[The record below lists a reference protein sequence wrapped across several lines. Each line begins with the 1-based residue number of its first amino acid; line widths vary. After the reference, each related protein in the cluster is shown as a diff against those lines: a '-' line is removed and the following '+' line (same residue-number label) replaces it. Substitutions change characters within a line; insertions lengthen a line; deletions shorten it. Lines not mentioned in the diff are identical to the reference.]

1 MFWGFKYDI
10 FKNFRKFKRE
20 EVEVVFWESKAKPS
34 EDFEFKICHRSILE
48 ITFEATLRSKQ
59 MFWPFENHIS
69 HFFVANF
76 WVTKLKKTFVKA
88 RQSIQN
94 CLNPIWGI
102 KSIIESDFQAT
113 VRSKTVLLNLW
124 KWHFSVFCAFLSDL
138 TKIVFWERKPFK
150 SNLGYWKHFRKRF
163 LRYLTLGQ
171 KRMFWAFANFTIFQI
186 CEWQSWN
193 LFSEKRGKA
202 FKTA

>member
-1 MFWGFKYDI
+1 MTFLKTFANSREKKLKSFSGKARQSLQKI
-10 FKNFRKFKRE
+10 LNLKF
-20 EVEVVFWESKAKPS
+20 A
-34 EDFEFKICHRSILE
+34 IGSILE
-48 ITFEATLRSKQ
+48 ITFEATLRLKQ

-150 SNLGYWKHFRKRF
+150 SNLGYWKHFRKWF

-193 LFSEKRGKA
+193 LFSEKI
-202 FKTA
+202 